1 MEPTDCFTAGRISYT
16 QIHFFVKLGAVIIV
30 KKNKDGDTET
40 VFFFTIPLN
49 LLNPRLCGV
58 VGPASILLS
67 GSRTQLSEEEDGVA
81 AVDCSAGDVH
91 RHLEPRQEEG
101 TTSRWV

>member
-1 MEPTDCFTAGRISYT
+1 MRT
-16 QIHFFVKLGAVIIV
+16 QKQS
-30 KKNKDGDTET
+30 
-40 VFFFTIPLN
+40 FFTIPLN

-67 GSRTQLSEEEDGVA
+67 GSRTQLSEEEDSIA